1 MCKESKE
8 IMAKKVVHIESGLGN
23 QMLSYCELL
32 ALQYSNPTAECYVET
47 LVFDY
52 PECNEITCQW
62 NGYELEKIFGIK
74 TPNVSTLFSEEEWKQ
89 IKEEIQR
96 TEFWN
101 RCWNWPKYFSE
112 AFARH
117 GLTLIN
123 KKGDYEDINN
133 PRFAQRKHP
142 TYWKIRDF
150 LMNKNPI
157 GAFLKQYLRRKFT
170 GKYVM
175 SMARPN
181 RLFLKDDD
189 DIFTGLWLDFKFNGN
204 QIERIEDKIRES
216 FVFPEFTTKQNKEFS
231 QFLKSCNSV
240 FIHARRGDM
249 LSANGWCY
257 KYGYFRRA
265 VKYIKKNVENPVFV
279 FFTNT
284 GSIEWC
290 KENGK
295 IFGLD
300 YTKDNVYFVDWNLG
314 DESYR
319 DMQLMSY
326 CKHGIITNST
336 FGWWGAYFIQNPNKI
351 TISPDPA
358 INTTYYC

>member
-1 MCKESKE
+1 
-8 IMAKKVVHIESGLGN
+8 MAKKIVHIESGLGN

-32 ALQYSNPTAECYVET
+32 ALQYSNPTADCYVET

-74 TPNVSTLFSEEEWKQ
+74 TPNVSTLFSEEEWKK
-89 IKEEIQR
+89 IKEEIQQ

-101 RCWNWPKYFSE
+101 HSWNWPKHFTE
-112 AFARH
+112 VFARH
-117 GLTLIN
+117 GLKLVN
-123 KKGDYEDINN
+123 KKGDYEDSNN
-133 PRFAQRKHP
+133 PRFSHRKHP
-142 TYWKIRDF
+142 MYWKIRDF

-157 GAFLKQYLRRKFT
+157 GAYLKQYLRRKNADKF
-170 GKYVM
+170 VL
-175 SMARPN
+175 SCARPS
-181 RLFLKDDD
+181 RLFLKSDE

-204 QIERIEDKIRES
+204 HIERIHDEIMKT
-216 FVFPEFTTKQNKEFS
+216 FVFPKFTTEKNRDFA
-231 QFLKSCNSV
+231 KSLDGCNSV

-265 VKYIKKNVENPVFV
+265 VKHIKKNVKDPVFV

-290 KENGK
+290 KENAK

-300 YTKDNVYFVDWNLG
+300 YSKDKVYFVDWNAG
-314 DESYR
+314 DDSYR
-319 DMQLMSY
+319 DMQLMTH

-336 FGWWGAYFIQNPNKI
+336 FGWWGAYLIQNPDKI
-351 TISPDPA
+351 TISPMA
-358 INTTYYC
+358 EINTTYHC